1 MPFHVHSFGLK
12 KKVAEIQII
21 FIYIFMLK
29 FKTES
34 RVSQAGLEFA
44 MLWRMTLNF

>member
-12 KKVAEIQII
+12 KKAEIQII
-21 FIYIFMLK
+21 FIYIFILK

-44 MLWRMTLNF
+44 MLRRMALNF